1 MAGLPASGKSA
12 IAQRLANQL
21 HAVLLDKDQVRAF
34 LFKDNVD
41 YEREQDDLCV
51 NVMYNVAR
59 YHLSKRP
66 ATPVILDGRSYSR
79 HYQVEA
85 VKDTAMRANVALFFI
100 ECTCAPGTA
109 RLRLESDQGLH
120 LAKNRDYEM
129 YERSRTAADVID
141 EPKITLDTDNNSES
155 ECLQMALSYLKT
167 RS

>member
-12 IAQRLANQL
+12 IAQKLTSKLR
-21 HAVLLDKDQVRAF
+21 AVLLDKDQVRAF

-79 HYQVEA
+79 HYQVDA
-85 VKDTAMRANVALFFI
+85 VKGVAKRSNVALIFI
-100 ECTCAPGTA
+100 ECTCEPETA
-109 RLRLESDQGLH
+109 RLRLESAKGIH
-120 LAKNRDYEM
+120 LAQNRDYAM
-129 YERSRTAADVID
+129 YERSRTAADVIY
-141 EPKITLDTDNNSES
+141 EPKLTLDTDNNSES

-167 RS
+167 HT